1 MIVYGINVWC
11 VLVPGKDLIMASV
24 VARQIHETADETAA
38 KAAEDL
44 RPDPFARVKPCN
56 NQEFLINL
64 NVLFL
69 KYSAA
74 CAHMRVTA
82 RDLRGNA

>member
-1 MIVYGINVWC
+1 MVYGINVWS
-11 VLVPGKDLIMASV
+11 VLVSGKDLNMASI
-24 VARQIHETADETAA
+24 VACRIRETASVTAA

-44 RPDPFARVKPCN
+44 RPEPFARVKPCN

-82 RDLRGNA
+82 RDHRGNA